1 MEKSASQEFQKINLR
16 KSELQWIKKSP
27 NSGKKNLNGNRR
39 QGFSEEGTSPR
50 EDKNTFNSSRGKKP
64 ELPENSKT
72 PPLKAKGRCPTN
84 QTGISQASR
93 GRNPKKEDDNLKG
106 SQKAEGQQE
115 GLHQGKTQMS
125 QKIQMDL
132 MNLAATKEKA
142 QEMDL
147 VMSPV
152 MDQEDLKAQMT
163 QT

>member
-1 MEKSASQEFQKINLR
+1 MKKLPNSN
-16 KSELQWIKKSP
+16 KKS
-27 NSGKKNLNGNRR
+27 LNGNKE
-39 QGFSEEGTSPR
+39 QGFSEEGTSLR
-50 EDKNTFNSSRGKKP
+50 EDKNSFNSSKGKKP
-64 ELPENSKT
+64 ELPENSKNL
-72 PPLKAKGRCPTN
+72 PLKAKGRCLTN

-93 GRNPKKEDDNLKG
+93 ERNPKKEDDNLKG

-125 QKIQMDL
+125 QKIQMNL
-132 MNLAATKEKA
+132 MNLATTKEMA
-142 QEMDL
+142 QEMNL